1 LIINLL
7 FFKYE
12 KAITAKLI
20 QYQQKKTLEIN
31 KTTAQILKETEF
43 LEIQAKNNITMI
55 YVLKINC

>member
-1 LIINLL
+1 M
-7 FFKYE
+7 FFEYE

-55 YVLKINC
+55 YVLYRNCH